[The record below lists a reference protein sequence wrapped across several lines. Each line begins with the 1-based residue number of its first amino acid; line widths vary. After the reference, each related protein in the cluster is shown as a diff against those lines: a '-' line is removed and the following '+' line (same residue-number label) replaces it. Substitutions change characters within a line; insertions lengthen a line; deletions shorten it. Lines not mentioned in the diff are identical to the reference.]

1 MITISSRFSTP
12 LLAVTLLAAVA
23 CAPDEST
30 TKGSVAGA
38 GKEPIRIG
46 WYGAL
51 TGPTATFGVATRD
64 GVEFAV
70 EEINASG
77 GLLGRK
83 IQLVAEDD
91 QGKPEESA
99 AVVSKLITSDEVLAV
114 IGQNTSGNSLAAA
127 PIAQSNEV
135 PMISPSS
142 TNPDVTKKG
151 DYIFRACFTDPLQGR
166 ALADFTRSTLALQRV
181 AVFTDVKSDYSIGLA
196 SVYST
201 RFREA
206 GGTIVA
212 TQSYSAGDS
221 DFRSQLTAIRAAQ
234 PQAIFIPGYY
244 TDAAQIAMQAR
255 ELGVNVPLIGG
266 DGWESPKLLEIGGNA
281 LDGSF
286 FAATVS
292 LASPDPAVQKFV
304 AAWKAKK
311 GLDPEGLNALGYDS
325 MMIVADAIRRA
336 KSTDGPAI
344 RDAIAAT
351 RNFPGA
357 SGTISFGADR
367 DPIKPVPIV
376 EVRNGKILFRTQVLP
391 QAAAAD
397 GGATR

>member
-1 MITISSRFSTP
+1 MITISSRFATL
-12 LLAVTLLAAVA
+12 LLALSVTAAGVS
-23 CAPDEST
+23 CAPGEPKSDAGGAAAST
-30 TKGSVAGA
+30 GPISV
-38 GKEPIRIG
+38 G

-64 GVEFAV
+64 GVQFAV
-70 EEINASG
+70 DEINAAG
-77 GLLGRK
+77 GLLGRQ
-83 IQLVAEDD
+83 IRLVSEDD

-99 AVVSKLITSDEVLAV
+99 AVVSKLITSDDVVAV

-127 PIAQSNEV
+127 PIAQANKV
-135 PMISPSS
+135 PMVSPSS

-166 ALADFTRSTLALQRV
+166 ALADFTRSTLGLQKV
-181 AVFTDVKSDYSIGLA
+181 AIFTDVKSDYSIGLA
-196 SVYST
+196 DVFGK
-201 RFREA
+201 RFRDS
-206 GGTIVA
+206 GGAVVA
-212 TQSYSAGDS
+212 TQSYAAGDS

-234 PQAIFIPGYY
+234 PQAIFVPGYY

-266 DGWESPKLLEIGGNA
+266 DGWESPKLLEIGGAA
-281 LDGSF
+281 LNGSF

-311 GLDPEGLNALGYDS
+311 GVDPEGLNALGYDS

-336 KSTDGPAI
+336 NSLDGSAI

-351 RNFPGA
+351 RNFSGA
-357 SGTISFGADR
+357 SGTITFGSDR

-376 EVRNGKILFRTQVLP
+376 EVRNGQIVFRTQVVP
-391 QAAAAD
+391 AAASAS
-397 GGATR
+397 AN